1 MPLHLAMLTNQE
13 HEGAAG
19 GRADWR
25 FAGAS
30 ANPFHERSLVE
41 AAMRHLAGRG
51 EPVHLLDGNHPWEP
65 ALPLS
70 RLARTPLGAV
80 WSVWSH
86 IHALD
91 TTPGNAEDFPLLLDR
106 LFGFLREQGA
116 GMLRWA
122 TLPADTPFH
131 AVLTDWLD
139 ESGLEF
145 HVTKRIERPMLD
157 AGAADAAA
165 AFADWVGGKRA
176 REFRRCRRRLEELGK
191 LSLRVIDGPHDA
203 QRWIG
208 DFFEIEQSGW
218 KGARGTALACS
229 AAERTWFDAVTSR
242 AAAEG
247 RALVYSLELD
257 GKPIAM
263 SVNYRVGGKVWC
275 FKTAYSAELARHAPG
290 ALLEYESSLAAI
302 ADPGI
307 DWLDACTIDDS
318 GLMGAL
324 WRERRPVVDLLIA
337 TRRSANTPVRGA
349 ALGWRGYLAV
359 KRRGIALA
367 RRLKNRGQTR
377 P

>member
-1 MPLHLAMLTNQE
+1 MLTNQE

-19 GRADWR
+19 GRTDWR
-25 FAGAS
+25 LAGAS

-41 AAMRHLAGRG
+41 AAMRHLAGPR
-51 EPVHLLDGNHPWEP
+51 EQVRLLGGDRPWEP

-70 RLARTPLGAV
+70 RLVGTPLGAV

-86 IHALD
+86 VHALD
-91 TTPGNAEDFPLLLDR
+91 TTPGDADDYPLLLDR
-106 LFGFLREQGA
+106 LFRFLRERDA
-116 GMLRWA
+116 SILRWA
-122 TLPADTPFH
+122 TLPADTQFYG
-131 AVLTDWLD
+131 VLTDWLE

-145 HVTKRIERPMLD
+145 HVTKRIERPVLD
-157 AGAADAAA
+157 AAAANAEA

-176 REFRRCRRRLEELGK
+176 REFRRCRRRLEEHGR

-203 QRWIG
+203 QQWIG

-229 AAERTWFDAVTSR
+229 AAESTWFDTVTSR

-257 GKPIAM
+257 GRPIAM

-275 FKTAYSAELARHAPG
+275 FKTAYSAELSRHAPG
-290 ALLEYESSLAAI
+290 ALLEYESTLAAI
-302 ADPGI
+302 ADPGV
-307 DWLDACTIDDS
+307 DWLDACTIDDN

-324 WRERRPVVDLLIA
+324 WRDRRPVVDLLIA
-337 TRRSANTPVRGA
+337 TRRSANTPAGAA
-349 ALGWRGYLAV
+349 ALGWRGYLAA

-367 RRLKNRGQTR
+367 RRLRNRGHKR